1 MGNYLSAE
9 CYKAVHRKYIYI
21 FSAAMLGLV
30 AAFMLLLRIEG
41 MSQSGDG
48 MLMVQRVSV
57 SELLGILAMALSAGL
72 YFLMIAADIVFSDQ
86 YKYNTLKNE
95 VSYGLPRW
103 QIYLGKLTASALTA
117 GILCLVLMGGYI
129 GIGCV
134 LFPAGEDFGTNLATF
149 AKWLL
154 IALPLWLGG
163 LGFFNMLQ
171 FLIKG
176 SNAAT
181 VFYVMVVFLGSGF
194 MDLME
199 VFLPALQ
206 PMADLIRTISLN
218 TPFILLRTQSP
229 ESVMTYAWALGMAWL
244 TVSTIIGA
252 ISFQKKEIS

>member
-134 LFPAGEDFGTNLATF
+134 LFPAGEDFGTNLVTF

-206 PMADLIRTISLN
+206 PMADLIRTVSLN

-229 ESVMTYAWALGMAWL
+229 ESVMDYAWALGMAWL